1 MISRIIGKVKETAKF
16 ISNNRKMFDPRKNID
31 KQTILYL
38 IVGIS
43 WFLPVYVDDGKAF
56 HMHVTAMGG
65 ILPSNYPLPG
75 ILKWVL
81 FFLNT
86 HNQQVTI

>member
-1 MISRIIGKVKETAKF
+1 MISRIIGEAKETAEF

-38 IVGIS
+38 IIGIS

-56 HMHVTAMGG
+56 HMHVTAM
-65 ILPSNYPLPG
+65 YYF
-75 ILKWVL
+75 L
-81 FFLNT
+81 FC
-86 HNQQVTI
+86 

>member
-1 MISRIIGKVKETAKF
+1 MISRIIGEAKETAEF

-43 WFLPVYVDDGKAF
+43 WFLPVYVNDGKF
-56 HMHVTAMGG
+56 YICM
-65 ILPSNYPLPG
+65 
-75 ILKWVL
+75 
-81 FFLNT
+81 
-86 HNQQVTI
+86 

>member
-1 MISRIIGKVKETAKF
+1 MISRIIGEAKETAEF

-43 WFLPVYVDDGKAF
+43 
-56 HMHVTAMGG
+56 
-65 ILPSNYPLPG
+65 
-75 ILKWVL
+75 
-81 FFLNT
+81 
-86 HNQQVTI
+86 